1 MEYQESTKA
10 YFEALEN
17 RMLNTSPVDFYCVSG
32 VQLQVFVDWPA
43 EPVPGY
49 AASAVKVR
57 VHDLR
62 EKDKVAIC
70 AVKITYQQ
78 AEFDLKR
85 DPFLREQYVINTL
98 RKAIDRG
105 ELEFR
110 PQTERRVQLPM
121 LDLEL
126 EPASLSTDSLLE
138 EFLLGK
144 VYWLG
149 FKRVE
154 RNTKVWIADP
164 WDATYL
170 GATIGQL
177 IQTAQILEAEK
188 MIKLD
193 SQQAF
198 ASSDDGLLLRA
209 RPSTPTASQKGMT
222 NRPSQPDW
230 NRGRAGT
237 SLFATQARTKR
248 NS

>member
-1 MEYQESTKA
+1 MPAEPQSPIDYLRHLVRHTRVIIRDVILISSRELFVLELVRNSQKHKVVVSREFLDDLPGTMEYQESTKA

-121 LDLEL
+121 LDL
-126 EPASLSTDSLLE
+126 
-138 EFLLGK
+138 
-144 VYWLG
+144 
-149 FKRVE
+149 
-154 RNTKVWIADP
+154 
-164 WDATYL
+164 
-170 GATIGQL
+170 
-177 IQTAQILEAEK
+177 
-188 MIKLD
+188 
-193 SQQAF
+193 
-198 ASSDDGLLLRA
+198 
-209 RPSTPTASQKGMT
+209 
-222 NRPSQPDW
+222 
-230 NRGRAGT
+230 
-237 SLFATQARTKR
+237 
-248 NS
+248 